1 MKLRF
6 YPNWEVDNQSK
17 KEIAIQED
25 DTSVSVI
32 SPINNYAFGI
42 LAEAHF
48 VVQNQQIIDVNI
60 EHHSEE
66 IEMTANQESHII
78 MIRDIT

>member
-6 YPNWEVDNQSK
+6 YPNWEVDNLSK

-42 LAEAHF
+42 LSEAHF